1 MACYP
6 SKTKRLENMR
16 SNVEKKPQFWNEA
29 QHLFCIVIHLEA
41 HAEDLGGKNE

>member
-1 MACYP
+1 MF
-6 SKTKRLENMR
+6 
-16 SNVEKKPQFWNEA
+16 EKKPQFWKEA